1 MMRILSAV
9 YHYQLKIHFS
19 SKVNTS
25 DMQPS
30 LFVSLY
36 GTKGDAEDLELRL

>member
-1 MMRILSAV
+1 MRFLPLV

-25 DMQPS
+25 DVQPS
-30 LFVSLY
+30 LSVSLY